1 MVARLKYLELLGL
14 NNLFFTLETTWH
26 VYMYEG
32 MHGHLFTKGCLFSE
46 GHLLVKR
53 NIEKT

>member
-32 MHGHLFTKGCLFSE
+32 MDIYSRKVVFSR
-46 GHLLVKR
+46 KD
-53 NIEKT
+53 TY

>member
-14 NNLFFTLETTWH
+14 NNLFFTLETTWN